1 MINFR
6 TAKCSIEQSYHE
18 ISSPNFVAKKHFYKL
33 MTKLQFYVAKVRD

>member
-6 TAKCSIEQSYHE
+6 TAKCSIERPNHE
-18 ISSPNFVAKKHFYKL
+18 ISSSNLVDKKHFYKL